1 MAALSHE
8 DCAGWAS
15 RTEFTPDIVEALKRA
30 SFLLVVLSPNWMASK
45 WCLRQVSRPPDGIRE
60 RIIVV
65 GKRHVDPDRRPSSKH
80 PPVAVLNHHSPGR
93 RRGLFGGRQ

>member
-45 WCLRQVSRPPDGIRE
+45 WCRKELEAFAKYHGPRMGFANALSLSVSDTLILTGGLPQSIRQSQ
-60 RIIVV
+60 
-65 GKRHVDPDRRPSSKH
+65 S
-80 PPVAVLNHHSPGR
+80 
-93 RRGLFGGRQ
+93 